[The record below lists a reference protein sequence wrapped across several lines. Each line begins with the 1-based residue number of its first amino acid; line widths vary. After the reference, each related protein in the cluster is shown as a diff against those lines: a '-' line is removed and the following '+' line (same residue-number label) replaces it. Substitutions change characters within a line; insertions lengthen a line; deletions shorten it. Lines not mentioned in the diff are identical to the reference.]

1 MDFMDRQRP
10 GGSLKKTGHMST
22 RKMPT
27 IPSPVCSNPGLIV
40 GLAASVAILACG
52 CGKPSHFPDLGDVS
66 GTVTLDGRPFAKANV
81 TFEPGAGRP
90 SIGVTDAQGRY
101 TLQFVGS
108 YDGAIVGRHT
118 VRIGTEGY
126 VLGPDG
132 TSELVAESVP
142 AVYNTQ
148 STLAADVKPGTN
160 QCDYELSSKP
170 AGSE

>member
-1 MDFMDRQRP
+1 MDFMDRRRP
-10 GGSLKKTGHMST
+10 GGSLKKTGHMSV

-27 IPSPVCSNPGLIV
+27 IPSSVCSIPGLIV

-66 GTVTLDGRPFAKANV
+66 GTVTLDGRPLDKVNV
-81 TFEPGAGRP
+81 AFEPGEGRP

-101 TLQFVGS
+101 TLQFVGG
-108 YDGAIVGRHT
+108 YNGAIVGRHT

-132 TSELVAESVP
+132 TDEFVAESLPP
-142 AVYNTQ
+142 AYNKQ
-148 STLAADVKPGTN
+148 STLAADVKPGQNTFN
-160 QCDYELSSKP
+160 FELSSKP